1 MELLHTKS
9 EINDLCQLSSFILVL
24 TNEIQI
30 YQECL
35 EKSKF
40 QFDLEY
46 INQQIKKY
54 EKMIQTELDKYKI
67 YLNKKIIKMPS
78 EFHCCN
84 YHTEKEGTIKEIL
97 RFNSLGVKVRVVFND
112 NSISREDL
120 IELKGI

>member
-9 EINDLCQLSSFILVL
+9 EINDLRQLSSFILAL

-54 EKMIQTELDKYKI
+54 EEMIQTELDKYKI
-67 YLNKKIIKMPS
+67 YLNKKSLKCPQNFVVVIIIQKK
-78 EFHCCN
+78 
-84 YHTEKEGTIKEIL
+84 KELLKKYLNLIL
-97 RFNSLGVKVRVVFND
+97 
-112 NSISREDL
+112 
-120 IELKGI
+120 

>member
-1 MELLHTKS
+1 MELLHTKN

-54 EKMIQTELDKYKI
+54 EEMIQTELDKYKI
-67 YLNKKIIKMPS
+67 YLNKRIIKMPS
-78 EFHCCN
+78 EFRYCN

-97 RFNSLGVKVRVVFND
+97 KFNSLGVKVRVVFND
-112 NSISREDL
+112 NSICREDL
-120 IELKGI
+120 IELKEI